1 MFLVLGAAAMYA
13 GWSIRS
19 DRVFPRSDRYS
30 HSLRIGAFAEY
41 GRLHFAKTP
50 MMPWPRREV
59 AVYKVSSGADKS
71 FRSALGGAGVVVVG
85 VQDGIGALK
94 SSWG

>member
-1 MFLVLGAAAMYA
+1 MFLVLVAVDTYRECSDRM
-13 GWSIRS
+13 

-30 HSLRIGAFAEY
+30 QSLRGEALAKY

-59 AVYKVSSGADKS
+59 AVYRVSFGADGS
-71 FRSALGGAGVVVVG
+71 DNSTLGGAGVVVVG
-85 VQDGIGALK
+85 VQEVAVAL
-94 SSWG
+94 